1 PPRIPESRRGSRRS
15 RCRPCR
21 WSCIGASD
29 KPGRLRARRPRS
41 PASACCPDR
50 RPAQI
55 GSSTRRREGRAR
67 HKGRSAKER
76 SLLKN
81 PVDGTA
87 PGGRRLRRAMVSP
100 AARLEAARTLPKTA
114 SRRNARKWR
123 DVAGFSAAS
132 GVDRGA
138 HARQLPGSRPELG
151 LALHL
156 PHVPFHL
163 KTGEPFHVAWKVD
176 IHSHAL
182 LLVGG

>member
-1 PPRIPESRRGSRRS
+1 MSNIRGWTRMSIR
-15 RCRPCR
+15 
-21 WSCIGASD
+21 
-29 KPGRLRARRPRS
+29 GRLHGAFNIFSGLGNRRW
-41 PASACCPDR
+41 
-50 RPAQI
+50 
-55 GSSTRRREGRAR
+55 T
-67 HKGRSAKER
+67 
-76 SLLKN
+76 
-81 PVDGTA
+81 PVDDA
-87 PGGRRLRRAMVSP
+87 
-100 AARLEAARTLPKTA
+100 AARTLPKTA